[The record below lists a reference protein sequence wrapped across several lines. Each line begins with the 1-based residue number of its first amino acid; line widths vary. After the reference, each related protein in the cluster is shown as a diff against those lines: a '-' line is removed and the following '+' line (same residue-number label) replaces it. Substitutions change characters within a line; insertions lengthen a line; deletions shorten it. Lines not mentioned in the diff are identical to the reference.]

1 MCLTN
6 SKGFSVFIVVIQRD
20 QRAGHALDNTVER
33 SALYKTDSQK
43 SPLII
48 VTTKIINSLRKEFM
62 FLKIGDPVILV
73 DDYINIWHEK
83 EGKTNIIAPFE

>member
-1 MCLTN
+1 MLDQF
-6 SKGFSVFIVVIQRD
+6 KRIFGFYCCYTERD

-62 FLKIGDPVILV
+62 FLKIVDPVILV
-73 DDYINIWHEK
+73 DDYINI
-83 EGKTNIIAPFE
+83 

>member
-62 FLKIGDPVILV
+62 FLKVVDPVILV
-73 DDYINIWHEK
+73 DDYINIWHGK